1 MRAADLLPIIA
12 AFAVHSEL
20 RAQAPVYE
28 IQAGLGYARMF
39 DAGGVSFSAALER
52 FISPPDAGLQHGL
65 GGSFWYAHTGIASS
79 PDDPEGRHVV
89 GLGARYRMT
98 LSRAGSFR
106 PFLAVPLELL
116 HSKIPDRDQ
125 LQATALLVQGVPEP
139 PPPTPVEDRIGGDWG
154 WGTGLELG
162 IRLTA
167 GDRLSVQTSA
177 QALYQNIYAGQTSN
191 SAWNWHAGLSYG
203 F

>member
-1 MRAADLLPIIA
+1 MRAADLLIVIST
-12 AFAVHSEL
+12 FAVHSEI

-39 DAGGVSFSAALER
+39 DAGGISFSAALDR
-52 FISPPDAGLQHGL
+52 FLSPRDAGLQHAV
-65 GGSFWYAHTGIASS
+65 GGAFWYAHTGIASS

-89 GLGARYRMT
+89 GIGARYRMT
-98 LSRAGSFR
+98 LGPAGPFR
-106 PFLAVPLELL
+106 PFLAVPVELL
-116 HSKIPDRDQ
+116 HSEIPDRDR
-125 LQATALLVQGVPEP
+125 AALLLQWVPEP
-139 PPPTPVEDRIGGDWG
+139 PPPTPVEDQIGGDWG

-162 IRLTA
+162 FRVAA
-167 GDRLSVQTSA
+167 GERLSGQTSL
-177 QALYQNIYAGQTSN
+177 QALYQNIYSSQTSN

>member
-1 MRAADLLPIIA
+1 MRAAHWLILIA
-12 AFAVHSEL
+12 IAGVHSQL
-20 RAQAPVYE
+20 RAQTPVYE
-28 IQAGLGYARMF
+28 IQAGLGYARLF
-39 DAGGVSFSAALER
+39 DAGGLSFSAALER

-65 GGSFWYAHTGIASS
+65 GGAFWYAHTGIASS

-98 LSRAGSFR
+98 FGRAGSFR
-106 PFLAVPLELL
+106 PFLAVPVELL
-116 HSKIPDRDQ
+116 HSRIPDRAQ
-125 LQATALLVQGVPEP
+125 LQAAALLVGGVPEP
-139 PPPTPVEDRIGGDWG
+139 GPPTPAEDRIGDEWG

-162 IRLTA
+162 IRLTT

-177 QALYQNIYAGQTSN
+177 QALYQNIYAGQSSN
-191 SAWNWHAGLSYG
+191 TAWNWHAGLSYG